1 MRMIIKEIDISGEKF
16 RLMLTEQII
25 NQVKNLKTLYSAAYD
40 DPESFEQVSAEI
52 SSTIQEISNAVE
64 PKPGSNHLDDFIQQV
79 IKTVDD
85 KTQEANM
92 QAEDKPT
99 TKKSKKKTTRSDL
112 SKLFM

>member
-1 MRMIIKEIDISGEKF
+1 MIIKEIDIKGEKF

-25 NQVKNLKTLYSAAYD
+25 NQVNNLKTLYTAAYD

-64 PKPGSNHLDDFIQQV
+64 PKPDSNHLDDLIQQI

-85 KTQEANM
+85 KTKETIM
-92 QAEDKPT
+92 QSEDKPT
-99 TKKSKKKTTRSDL
+99 TKKVKKRVK
-112 SKLFM
+112 KQN

>member
-1 MRMIIKEIDISGEKF
+1 MIIKEIDISGEKF

-25 NQVKNLKTLYSAAYD
+25 SQVKNLKTLYSAAYD

-64 PKPGSNHLDDFIQQV
+64 PKPDSSHLDDLIQQV

-85 KTQEANM
+85 KTKEADM
-92 QAEDKPT
+92 QSEDKPI
-99 TKKSKKKTTRSDL
+99 TKKSKKTK
-112 SKLFM
+112 SKK

>member
-1 MRMIIKEIDISGEKF
+1 MIIKEIDISGEKF

-64 PKPGSNHLDDFIQQV
+64 PKPDSSHLDDLIQQV

-92 QAEDKPT
+92 QSEDKPI
-99 TKKSKKKTTRSDL
+99 TKKSKKRAK
-112 SKLFM
+112 KQNQKNKF

>member
-1 MRMIIKEIDISGEKF
+1 MIIKEIDISGEKF

-64 PKPGSNHLDDFIQQV
+64 PKPDSSHLDDLIQQV

-85 KTQEANM
+85 KTQEADM
-92 QAEDKPT
+92 QSEDKQI
-99 TKKSKKKTTRSDL
+99 TKKSKKRAKKRA
-112 SKLFM
+112 KK

>member
-1 MRMIIKEIDISGEKF
+1 MIIKEIDISGEKF

-25 NQVKNLKTLYSAAYD
+25 SQVKNLKTLYSAAYD

-64 PKPGSNHLDDFIQQV
+64 PKPDSSHLDDLIQQV

-92 QAEDKPT
+92 QSEDKPI
-99 TKKSKKKTTRSDL
+99 TKKSKKKRV
-112 SKLFM
+112 KKQNQKNKF

>member
-25 NQVKNLKTLYSAAYD
+25 SQVNNLKTLYSAAYD

-64 PKPGSNHLDDFIQQV
+64 PKPDSNHLDDLIQQV

-85 KTQEANM
+85 KTQETKM
-92 QAEDKPT
+92 QSEDKPI
-99 TKKSKKKTTRSDL
+99 TKKSKKK
-112 SKLFM
+112 SKKTKLKK